1 MGGKKSTEH
10 SWRTSLEK
18 IENMAFRTWYH
29 YVAIYKKGTVTKR
42 MHSRTYL
49 YWQHDVLKRQ

>member
-1 MGGKKSTEH
+1 MGEKSTEH
-10 SWRTSLEK
+10 SWCTSLEK

-42 MHSRTYL
+42 THAGTHALMHIFILAT
-49 YWQHDVLKRQ
+49 